1 MDQHIGRAARELHS
15 WHGVAVIGAGASL
28 RAGFPLTLQLQEL
41 LWQAVDAD
49 EVVRLGLAAQ
59 FQRPATVAKR
69 LIEYDPAL
77 TRAAEDA
84 VLRSPAARHEY
95 QHGFARLN
103 NERVVTP
110 SSAHDALAELLHRR
124 VIECVISLNWDT
136 LLETAYRR
144 RYGRSLRADGRW
156 LYKPHGDAADPD
168 STWVLPTGGGSI
180 PDTIIQRTRALL
192 GEDHPRALLIVGYSE
207 SDEEVVTKLI
217 EPLADHWPV
226 IRVGPSAAG
235 ELAVPFPAEQALPSI
250 RQAIYPDRDE
260 VPGWEYVTFDNQHD
274 LVQAL
279 LGWRLGPADVIACPR
294 LPEVAL
300 VKYQLNLTNS
310 AVILGESGS
319 GKSITAYQAAFDLG
333 QQGWEVLRLAQ
344 QDRPT
349 DELLAAV
356 AALPT
361 RSVLVIDDAQA
372 LDPRL
377 PRHLLER
384 ACDRLAVVVVSTNDM
399 PIPGGGVRIVAERA
413 VATIAAD
420 LGRRPE
426 TFAAVRKLDSRI
438 GEGYLDLS
446 LEDRLADAT
455 QNATPWQF
463 SFVLT
468 GGERRAYRVAVDL
481 HTSDRADL
489 LLAAVAARQIVL
501 LDASVPRTWLEA
513 VARALGRDTA
523 WVERALELLRK
534 HEAIIGDGPWRCP
547 HVRFAAVALQHV
559 CTQNYQQVADL
570 IILLRLA
577 MQHEAPPLRGVF
589 LLLDSLHW
597 APQLRAQPTGTL
609 VDGATLTYLQ
619 ERCWVVRSGL
629 ERGGAA
635 LALEQ
640 LWQWQ
645 PECVAALE
653 THTALLGRWLEEVTG
668 DAAYG
673 LAELLSSLVQTRRA
687 LTEAICEHADPRAVA
702 RALTRATWSDAD
714 MWGYLLRRL
723 AAAASRDWTRR
734 LAAAIDRPALRS
746 LIGGMTPTNVA
757 QFQELAMGVAALGAD
772 PDGAL
777 VLEIVDMAIPA
788 MAHALFTTPAETFNQ
803 IRDIVWFILGYAPG
817 AFRQRGPSPTQ
828 RRVAEHLA
836 RAIDPAVVARAI
848 PLGRRREWEIYSQLL
863 AFLREVS
870 PARARQL
877 AVAIDFV
884 ALDEATRG
892 LWEQLPSELVA
903 LIRVLTML
911 PGWEPSRS
919 WISRHADELG
929 RVDPILAAIAP
940 ESVVGRLRAGLPLH
954 LTHGLDTFVD
964 WQEPVAV
971 LAALAGVD
979 PTIAAQVADTNYP
992 AIAKSFSTLQAN
1004 TCEGLPLFVALL
1016 QRVAPVA
1023 LTKVLQAVDPINAER
1038 AWAER
1043 LRGGAVER
1051 QAAAALLGV
1060 IAPGPNPLDP
1070 LANVADRLRR
1080 RFPRASR
1087 TQADD
1092 RVISDIREAI
1102 GSQAGRIA

>member
-1 MDQHIGRAARELHS
+1 MDQQIGPAAQELHT
-15 WHGVAVIGAGASL
+15 WNGIAVIGAGASL
-28 RAGFPLTLQLQEL
+28 RAGFPLTPQLQAL
-41 LWQAVDAD
+41 LWRAVDAD
-49 EVVRLGLAAQ
+49 EDVRRGLAAQ
-59 FQRPATVAKR
+59 FHRPATVAKR
-69 LIEYDPAL
+69 LIGRDPVL
-77 TRAAEDA
+77 TRAAEEA
-84 VLRSPAARHEY
+84 VLRNSAARHEY

-103 NERVVTP
+103 DERVVTP
-110 SSAHDALAELLHRR
+110 SPAHDALAELLHRR

-136 LLETAYRR
+136 LLEAAYRR
-144 RYGRSLRADGRW
+144 RYGRPLRADGHW
-156 LYKPHGDAADPD
+156 LYKPHGDAANPGIA
-168 STWVLPTGGGSI
+168 WVLPTGGGSI

-192 GEDHPRALLIVGYSE
+192 EGDRPRALLIVGYSE

-235 ELAVPFPAEQALPSI
+235 ELAVPFPAERALPAII
-250 RQAIYPDRDE
+250 RAIYPDRDE

-279 LGWRLGPADVIACPR
+279 LGWRLGPMDVAACPR
-294 LPEVAL
+294 LPEAAL
-300 VKYQLNLTNS
+300 VKRQLNLTNS

-319 GKSITAYQAAFDLG
+319 GKSITAYHAAFDLC

-361 RSVLVIDDAQA
+361 RSVLVVDDAQA

-377 PRHLLER
+377 PRQLLER

-399 PIPGGGVRIVAERA
+399 PIPGGGVRIVGERA
-413 VATIAAD
+413 VATIVAD
-420 LGRRPE
+420 LGRRRPE

-438 GEGYLDLS
+438 GEGYLDRS
-446 LEDRLADAT
+446 LEDRLADAA

-489 LLAAVAARQIVL
+489 LLAAVAARQLVL

-534 HEAIIGDGPWRCP
+534 HGAIIGDGPWRCP

-559 CTQNYQQVADL
+559 CTQNYRQLADL
-570 IILLRLA
+570 TILLRLA

-589 LLLDSLHW
+589 LLLDSLHE
-597 APQLRAQPTGTL
+597 APQLRTQPTGTL
-609 VDGATLTYLQ
+609 VDGATLTYLL
-619 ERCWVVRSGL
+619 ERCWAARSGL

-653 THTALLGRWLEEVTG
+653 AHTALLGRWLEDVTG

-702 RALTRATWSDAD
+702 RALTRATWSDAH

-734 LAAAIDRPALRS
+734 LAAALDCPALRS
-746 LIGGMTPTNVA
+746 LIRGITPSNVA
-757 QFQELAMGVAALGAD
+757 QFEELAMGVAVLGAD

-777 VLEIVDMAIPA
+777 SLELVAMAIPA
-788 MAHALFTTPAETFNQ
+788 MARALNTTPAETFTQ
-803 IRDIVWFILGYAPG
+803 IREIVWFILGYSPG
-817 AFRQRGPSPTQ
+817 GLRQRGPSPAQ
-828 RRVAEHLA
+828 RRVAQQLA

-848 PLGRRREWEIYSQLL
+848 PLGHRREWEIYSQIL

-870 PARARQL
+870 LGRARQV

-940 ESVVGRLRAGLPLH
+940 EAVVGRLRAGLPLH

-964 WQEPVAV
+964 WREPAAV
-971 LAALAGVD
+971 LAALARVD
-979 PTIAAQVADTNYP
+979 PAIAVQVADTNYP
-992 AIAKSFSTLQAN
+992 AIAKSFSALQAN
-1004 TCEGLPLFVALL
+1004 TCEGLPLFVAVL
-1016 QRVAPVA
+1016 QAVTPVV
-1023 LTKVLQAVDPINAER
+1023 LTKVLQAVDPIRAER

-1060 IAPGPNPLDP
+1060 IACGPNP
-1070 LANVADRLRR
+1070 LANVADRLHR

-1092 RVISDIREAI
+1092 RVIGDIREAI
-1102 GSQAGRIA
+1102 G